1 MSAESTA
8 PVRFL
13 SLFEA
18 PVTGMISFLRQA
30 IEPHLL
36 DGYGHIVAAQ
46 SEQDADLLVGGSPK
60 FVQRKESIWVPAR
73 TSLHSVSLSGQ
84 RDSDHGHAILENI
97 FAEPARF
104 GESVEHL
111 YLRLIPRQENDR
123 APTADLYELIEQPT
137 ARWEDLIVPDVV
149 KGRLQRNM
157 SVLRHRKRL
166 LAWGF
171 GDIPGY
177 GNRMVVALN
186 LVGPSGTG
194 KSFAAQVVAHELD
207 RSLMIVDYA
216 QLESKYVGDTSK
228 NIRSVFS
235 DARNL
240 GDCVLFFDEADSFL
254 GRRSEDV
261 RHSYDTAVNSTR
273 AVMLME
279 LQSFQGI
286 VLFAT
291 NLIKN
296 YDPAFRRRILDH
308 IEFPLPD
315 AQARTRILDA
325 HTPKHIP
332 GRAGLDFATLGE
344 LSDSLSG
351 GELANVAYQASLD
364 LLARLDSRAD
374 LPEAELTVSDND
386 FIAAIRSAQRA
397 REMLPDRIP
406 QAPSFSQVIISDK
419 PKGSESVNNG
429 DDRLDAYFSSET
441 QAWLPNHLASIHR
454 LILRG
459 WFLVG
464 GGFEGVFSCR

>member
-1 MSAESTA
+1 MLA
-8 PVRFL
+8 
-13 SLFEA
+13 
-18 PVTGMISFLRQA
+18 
-30 IEPHLL
+30 
-36 DGYGHIVAAQ
+36 
-46 SEQDADLLVGGSPK
+46 GSPPK
-60 FVQRKESIWVPAR
+60 FVQRKESTWVPAR
-73 TSLHSVSLSGQ
+73 TSLRSVSLSGQ

-97 FAEPARF
+97 FAEPASF
-104 GESVEHL
+104 VESVEHL
-111 YLRLIPRQENDR
+111 YLRLVPHQENNG
-123 APTADLYELIEQPT
+123 APSDGLYELIEQPT

-157 SVLRHRKRL
+157 SVLRHRETL

-177 GNRMVVALN
+177 GNRVVVALN

-207 RSLMIVDYA
+207 RPLMIVDYA

-235 DARNL
+235 DARSL
-240 GDCVLFFDEADSFL
+240 GDCILFFDEADSFL

-261 RHSYDTAVNSTR
+261 RQSYDTAVNSTR

-279 LQSFQGI
+279 LQSFQGV

-315 AQARTRILDA
+315 AQARARILDA
-325 HTPKHIP
+325 HTPKYVP
-332 GRAGLDFATLGE
+332 GRVGLDFARLGK

-364 LLARLDSRAD
+364 LLARLDSHTD
-374 LPEAELTVSDND
+374 LPEAGLTISDDD
-386 FIAAIRSAQRA
+386 FIEAIRSAQRA

-406 QAPSFSQVIISDK
+406 QPLSLSRVIISDN
-419 PKGSESVNNG
+419 SEESEQVNHD
-429 DDRLDAYFSSET
+429 DDRSDALSHSET
-441 QAWLPNHLASIHR
+441 QAWVPTDM
-454 LILRG
+454 G
-459 WFLVG
+459 
-464 GGFEGVFSCR
+464 E

>member
-1 MSAESTA
+1 VI
-8 PVRFL
+8 P
-13 SLFEA
+13 
-18 PVTGMISFLRQA
+18 FLRQA
-30 IEPHLL
+30 IAPSLL
-36 DGYGHIVAAQ
+36 DGYGHVVATRLAK
-46 SEQDADLLVGGSPK
+46 DADLLAGSPPK
-60 FVQRKESIWVPAR
+60 FVQRKESTWVPAR

-84 RDSDHGHAILENI
+84 RDSDHGHAILTNI
-97 FAEPARF
+97 FAEPASF
-104 GESVEHL
+104 AESVEHL
-111 YLRLIPRQENDR
+111 YLRLVPRQDDNG
-123 APTADLYELIEQPT
+123 APSDGLYELIEQPT
-137 ARWEDLIVPDVV
+137 ARWEDLIVPDSV
-149 KGRLQRNM
+149 KLRLQRNL
-157 SVLRHRKRL
+157 SVLRHRETL

-186 LVGPSGTG
+186 LIGPSGTG
-194 KSFAAQVVAHELD
+194 KSFAAQVIAHELD
-207 RSLMIVDYA
+207 RSLLTVDYA

-235 DARNL
+235 DARSL

-261 RHSYDTAVNSTR
+261 RQSYDTAVNSTR

-279 LQSFQGI
+279 LQSFQGV

-315 AQARTRILDA
+315 AQARARILDV

-332 GRAGLDFATLGE
+332 GRAGLNFASLGE

-351 GELANVAYQASLD
+351 GELSNVAYQASLD
-364 LLARLDSRAD
+364 LLARLDSHTD
-374 LPEAELTVSDND
+374 LSEAELTVSDDD
-386 FIAAIRSAQRA
+386 FMAAIRSAQRA

-406 QAPSFSQVIISDK
+406 PPPSLGQVIISDK
-419 PKGSESVNNG
+419 SARNG
-429 DDRLDAYFSSET
+429 GAQAVAGRDDFD
-441 QAWLPNHLASIHR
+441 
-454 LILRG
+454 
-459 WFLVG
+459 
-464 GGFEGVFSCR
+464 

>member
-1 MSAESTA
+1 
-8 PVRFL
+8 
-13 SLFEA
+13 
-18 PVTGMISFLRQA
+18 
-30 IEPHLL
+30 LL
-36 DGYGHIVAAQ
+36 A
-46 SEQDADLLVGGSPK
+46 GSPPK
-60 FVQRKESIWVPAR
+60 FVQRKESTWVPAR
-73 TSLHSVSLSGQ
+73 TSLRSVSLSGQ

-97 FAEPARF
+97 FAEPASF
-104 GESVEHL
+104 VESVEHL
-111 YLRLIPRQENDR
+111 YLRLVPHQENNG
-123 APTADLYELIEQPT
+123 APSDGLYELIEQPT

-157 SVLRHRKRL
+157 SVLRHRETL

-177 GNRMVVALN
+177 GNRVVVALN

-207 RSLMIVDYA
+207 RPLMIVDYA

-235 DARNL
+235 DARSL
-240 GDCVLFFDEADSFL
+240 GDCILFFDEADSFL

-261 RHSYDTAVNSTR
+261 RQSYDTAVNSTR

-279 LQSFQGI
+279 LQSFQGV

-315 AQARTRILDA
+315 AQARARILDA
-325 HTPKHIP
+325 HTPKYVP
-332 GRAGLDFATLGE
+332 GRVGLDFARLGK

-364 LLARLDSRAD
+364 LLARLDSHTD
-374 LPEAELTVSDND
+374 LPEAGLTISDDD
-386 FIAAIRSAQRA
+386 FIEAIRSAQRA

-406 QAPSFSQVIISDK
+406 QPLSLSRVIISDN
-419 PKGSESVNNG
+419 SEESEQVNHD
-429 DDRLDAYFSSET
+429 DDRSDALSHSET
-441 QAWLPNHLASIHR
+441 QAWVPTDM
-454 LILRG
+454 G
-459 WFLVG
+459 
-464 GGFEGVFSCR
+464 E

>member
-1 MSAESTA
+1 MSAESA
-8 PVRFL
+8 ASVRFL

-18 PVTGMISFLRQA
+18 PVAGVISFLRQA

-36 DGYGHIVAAQ
+36 EGYGHVVAAR
-46 SEQDADLLVGGSPK
+46 SPQDADLLAGSPPK
-60 FVQRKESIWVPAR
+60 FVQRKESTWVPAR

-84 RDSDHGHAILENI
+84 RDSGHGHAILENI
-97 FAEPARF
+97 FAEPASF
-104 GESVEHL
+104 VESVEHL
-111 YLRLIPRQENDR
+111 YLRLVPRQEDNG
-123 APTADLYELIEQPT
+123 APTAGLYELIEHPA

-157 SVLRHRKRL
+157 SVLRHRETL

-194 KSFAAQVVAHELD
+194 KSFAAQVIAHELD
-207 RSLMIVDYA
+207 RPLMIVDYA

-235 DARNL
+235 DARSL
-240 GDCVLFFDEADSFL
+240 GNCVLFFDEADSFL

-261 RHSYDTAVNSTR
+261 RQSYDTAVNSTR

-279 LQSFQGI
+279 LQSFQGV

-315 AQARTRILDA
+315 AQARARILDA

-332 GRAGLDFATLGE
+332 GRAGLDFVRLGE
-344 LSDSLSG
+344 LSDLLSG

-364 LLARLDSRAD
+364 LLARLDSDTD
-374 LPEAELTVSDND
+374 LPGVELTVSDDD
-386 FIAAIRSAQRA
+386 FIAAIRGAQRA

-406 QAPSFSQVIISDK
+406 QAPSLSRVIISDK
-419 PKGSESVNNG
+419 SEESEPVTNG
-429 DDRLDAYFSSET
+429 HDRSDA
-441 QAWLPNHLASIHR
+441 LAQFRST
-454 LILRG
+454 G
-459 WFLVG
+459 VG
-464 GGFEGVFSCR
+464 AG

>member
-1 MSAESTA
+1 
-8 PVRFL
+8 
-13 SLFEA
+13 
-18 PVTGMISFLRQA
+18 
-30 IEPHLL
+30 
-36 DGYGHIVAAQ
+36 
-46 SEQDADLLVGGSPK
+46 
-60 FVQRKESIWVPAR
+60 
-73 TSLHSVSLSGQ
+73 
-84 RDSDHGHAILENI
+84 
-97 FAEPARF
+97 
-104 GESVEHL
+104 
-111 YLRLIPRQENDR
+111 
-123 APTADLYELIEQPT
+123 
-137 ARWEDLIVPDVV
+137 
-149 KGRLQRNM
+149 
-157 SVLRHRKRL
+157 
-166 LAWGF
+166 
-171 GDIPGY
+171 
-177 GNRMVVALN
+177 
-186 LVGPSGTG
+186 
-194 KSFAAQVVAHELD
+194 
-207 RSLMIVDYA
+207 MIVDYA

-315 AQARTRILDA
+315 AQARACILDA

-332 GRAGLDFATLGE
+332 GRAGLDFARLGE

-364 LLARLDSRAD
+364 LLARLDSHTD
-374 LPEAELTVSDND
+374 LPEAELTVSDDD

-419 PKGSESVNNG
+419 SKGSESVNNG
-429 DDRLDAYFSSET
+429 DDRSDALFQFRNTGVDAEPIRRV
-441 QAWLPNHLASIHR
+441 PNQLTLQRHLATAGLASQESLTLKSQR
-454 LILRG
+454 LTVKCSSKVQQPRRT
-459 WFLVG
+459 VPTPCDRQCP
-464 GGFEGVFSCR
+464 VNCTNDRYRPCCP